1 MAKRTMMIEVEASDF
16 EEAKEE
22 YVISLEK
29 KVKSLASKLK
39 RRDNTIQALQEGVDL
54 SKEKRAEIKSLASD
68 LVSILSWSGWTDYDE
83 FC

>member
-1 MAKRTMMIEVEASDF
+1 MAKRTMMVEVEASDF

-29 KVKSLASKLK
+29 KVKSLESKLK